1 MNVRD
6 DYASLLRGM
15 LSPNWQKPSD
25 RKIEVLLKKIADA
38 QLDEPSRA
46 HPVTADRQQLVHLVT
61 ARTRLHEAAALARAA
76 AYDIENN
83 IENSGVKLGAVMLMA
98 RADIAK
104 KCDEAITRLDRA
116 IAEVSAP

>member
-1 MNVRD
+1 MTD
-6 DYASLLRGM
+6 
-15 LSPNWQKPSD
+15 
-25 RKIEVLLKKIADA
+25 
-38 QLDEPSRA
+38 
-46 HPVTADRQQLVHLVT
+46 ADRQRLVGLVT

-76 AYDIENN
+76 AYD

-116 IAEVSAP
+116 IAEVPAQ